1 MGTLTKS
8 YAGQILTNDANVS
21 TWSKIEK
28 WCDSLEDYRFPI
40 AGALIIIQGCIVA
53 PPLLLLISY
62 FNSTYSDISVL
73 LFALFTFAVLV
84 SNISILPMRYIVGVF
99 ACNLLVTLAIAAV
112 HLIPLLR

>member
-1 MGTLTKS
+1 MGAITKS
-8 YAGQILTNDANVS
+8 YTGQILTNDTNVS

-28 WCDSLEDYRFPI
+28 WCDSLENYRFPI

-62 FNSTYSDISVL
+62 FNGAFSDISVL
-73 LFALFTFAVLV
+73 FFALFTFAVLV

-99 ACNLLVTLAIAAV
+99 TLNLLVSIAIAAV
-112 HLIPLLR
+112 HLIPLLQ